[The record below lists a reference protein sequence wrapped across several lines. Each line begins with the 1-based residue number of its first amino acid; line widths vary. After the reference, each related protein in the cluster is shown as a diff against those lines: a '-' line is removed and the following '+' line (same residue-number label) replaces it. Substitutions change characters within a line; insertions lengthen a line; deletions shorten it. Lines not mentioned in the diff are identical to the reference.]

1 MAPDNDSH
9 RLKDAEPAQQP
20 ADAPRDDNDD
30 PVLPN
35 DEPTTDKR
43 HTVSESAD
51 KITLKTK
58 LKRGTGT
65 RDEDKFDAKVKGDD
79 PDEVAERMADLMD
92 ALDEHDLVQTAR
104 DTRGN

>member
-1 MAPDNDSH
+1 MAPNDTPDDTQH
-9 RLKDAEPAQQP
+9 RI
-20 ADAPRDDNDD
+20 
-30 PVLPN
+30 
-35 DEPTTDKR
+35 T
-43 HTVSESAD
+43 ESAD
-51 KITLKTK
+51 KIVLKTK

-65 RDEDKFDAKVKGDD
+65 RDEDKFNAKVKGDN